1 MPTERQTEL
10 QAIEQAI
17 EELSRDELAAVV
29 GGSTSAELVA
39 DDAEV
44 ASTAAPGVR
53 PPPWVPQGPR

>member
-10 QAIEQAI
+10 QAI

-39 DDAEV
+39 DHAEL
-44 ASTAAPGVR
+44 ASTAAPGR
-53 PPPWVPQGPR
+53 KPPPWVPLGPK

>member
-1 MPTERQTEL
+1 MPTERQTDL
-10 QAIEQAI
+10 QAI

-44 ASTAAPGVR
+44 ASTAAPGRR
-53 PPPWVPQGPR
+53 PPPWVPLGPK

>member
-10 QAIEQAI
+10 QAI

-39 DDAEV
+39 DDGEV
-44 ASTAAPGVR
+44 ASTAAPGKK
-53 PPPWVPQGPR
+53 PPPWVPLGPK